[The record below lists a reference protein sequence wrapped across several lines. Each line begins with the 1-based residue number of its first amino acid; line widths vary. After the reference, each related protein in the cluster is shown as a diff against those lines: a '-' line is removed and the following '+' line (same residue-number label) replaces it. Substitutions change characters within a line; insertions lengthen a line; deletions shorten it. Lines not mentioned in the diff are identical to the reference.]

1 MSANSE
7 QPSKLS
13 QICVDYVC
21 RNIDRFTSKSRDGAP
36 FLRTPFTL
44 PIVVIEKLLVKLN
57 DLFLAD
63 EATIASLLHP
73 STCPAGLRRL
83 QLAGSR
89 LDRNGLL
96 LATNS
101 SHLVDVNLAF
111 CRQLNQHRIVDLLLP
126 SSHTLVTLKLC
137 EITGDLGFDQLDAF
151 TKLKDLDLCGTDI
164 DASALEKAC
173 IGIRSSLEYLDVSR
187 TSIRFDVALT
197 CAAQLPHLRSLG
209 VHGLT
214 TKVASVDALRGALGD
229 LKNLTHL
236 DMSSLNCPDIRAE
249 DVVSLALDTV
259 SSLRDFDISHC
270 KIPCSNLLEI
280 ISQSPLRHQL
290 ESLVAIDCPDVDAA
304 FLSAIQKLAP
314 QLFVATLKRDDLNE
328 KTLQRRHLK
337 RPNHLNTIFS
347 RDHLANFY
355 NNPSKTFWTRY
366 GDLALSSMYFWQ
378 NDTTLYNITY
388 RVVMCYFILFSSKNS
403 ERAALIERCL
413 DFAIVHYSRLPL
425 QMNGFIRLFKTALPS
440 VRTRSKWTRRVCL
453 FLVGVLRS
461 SPSPP
466 NSELLYCLHRLVSWN
481 TADVRFL
488 IGFELK
494 AVLVSIDHLAKLNA
508 NPKPSSCE
516 DKAVLLADILCDV
529 TDGIAMSGDKVMD
542 LYPDVDPLECATNSI
557 HRFNLKVS
565 WCVVCFLGN
574 VIECRRGRIAV
585 MKNPRCVKTVLS
597 CLKETMPGD
606 VLALSVC
613 HFVAVLLSDNDDF
626 ALWLHPELPS
636 RIAVCELLSSTLDRI
651 DVNDQ
656 ESRTIGYTSIRPL
669 LDMMTCEHTSVVR
682 YFALWMMASLCCSSF
697 LDHYVKCLRENNEEG
712 LFIVKNVV
720 ADSEKSDDCF
730 AMCKK
735 IILDKYSERL
745 NNHQPN

>member
-1 MSANSE
+1 MFRSANSE
-7 QPSKLS
+7 QPSELS

-21 RNIDRFTSKSRDGAP
+21 RNIDRFTSKSHDGAP

-197 CAAQLPHLRSLG
+197 CAARLPHLRSLG

-249 DVVSLALDTV
+249 DVVSLALNTV
-259 SSLRDFDISHC
+259 SSLRDLDISHC
-270 KIPCSNLLEI
+270 KIPCSDLLEI
-280 ISQSPLRHQL
+280 ISQFPLRHQL

-304 FLSAIQKLAP
+304 FLSAIQRLAP
-314 QLFVATLKRDDLNE
+314 QLFVATLKRDDPNE
-328 KTLQRRHLK
+328 KTLQRRYLK

-347 RDHLANFY
+347 RDHLENFY
-355 NNPSKTFWTRY
+355 DNPSKTFWARY

-378 NDTTLYNITY
+378 NDTTLCNIVHS
-388 RVVMCYFILFSSKNS
+388 VVLCYLHLFGDDS
-403 ERAALIERCL
+403 EHVALVERCL
-413 DFAIVHYSRLPL
+413 DFTIVHYSRLPSWKD
-425 QMNGFIRLFKTALPS
+425 GFIAFLKIALPS
-440 VRTRSKWTRRVCL
+440 VRTRLKWTRRVSLC
-453 FLVGVLRS
+453 LVGILRL

-466 NSELLYCLHRLVSWN
+466 NYDVLYCLRHLVSWN
-481 TADVRFL
+481 TVDVRLL
-488 IGFELK
+488 IGFEFE
-494 AVLVSIDHLAKLNA
+494 AALVSIDHLAKLNA
-508 NPKPSSCE
+508 NPKPSLCE
-516 DKAVLLADILCDV
+516 DKAILLTEILADV
-529 TDGIAMSGDKVMD
+529 TDGIAMSGEKVMD
-542 LYPDVDPLECATNSI
+542 LYTNVDLFECATNSI
-557 HRFNLKVS
+557 HRFNSQVS
-565 WCVVCFLGN
+565 WGAVCFLSN

-585 MKNPRCVKTVLS
+585 MKNPRCVKVVLS
-597 CLKETMPGD
+597 CLEETMPGD

-613 HFVAVLLSDNDDF
+613 HFMAVLLSDDDS

-651 DVNDQ
+651 DVNPQ
-656 ESRTIGYTSIRPL
+656 KSRDIGYTSIRPL

-720 ADSEKSDDCF
+720 ADSEQRDDCV